1 MTVGGTHY
9 TALMLS
15 ENQVLYL
22 QYHQWKMVT

>member
-1 MTVGGTHY
+1 MTVGRTHY

-22 QYHQWKMVT
+22 QY